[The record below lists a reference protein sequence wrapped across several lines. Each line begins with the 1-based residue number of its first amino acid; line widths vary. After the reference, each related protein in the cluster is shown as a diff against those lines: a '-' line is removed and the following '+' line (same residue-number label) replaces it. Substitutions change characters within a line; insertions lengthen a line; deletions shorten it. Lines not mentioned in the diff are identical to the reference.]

1 MINYLVK
8 AKWEG
13 VEADPLTNQN
23 GKVKK
28 YTEQY
33 LVEAVSVT
41 DAEAKTVEE
50 FGQGISG
57 FEVKEVKAT
66 KIIAAV

>member
-13 VEADPLTNQN
+13 DHN
-23 GKVKK
+23 GKIKK

-50 FGQGISG
+50 FGQGVNG